1 MDKATFDGL
10 LLAMLES
17 GAGASDLLF
26 ICGKP
31 PLLENY
37 GQLTGF
43 PVDTGNLDQPMVE
56 KIAGHLINGH
66 TRLREDFERLG
77 SCDCSYSLEGS
88 ARFRV
93 NIYRQNGRHAVVMRK
108 LPSEIPTLDSL
119 GLPSVFR
126 EMVTEKNGI
135 IVVTGS
141 TGSGKTTTLAAL
153 INEINATQKIHIV
166 TLEDPIE
173 FRHVHKQAAISQ
185 RELGNDFPTFADGL
199 RAAMRQAPKVILV
212 GEIRDRESMDIA
224 LSASETGHLVFAT
237 LHTISASQT
246 VNRILGL
253 YERDELQQIRQ
264 RLADTLRFVAGQR
277 LVLKNGGGRLLVT
290 EVMGSN
296 LRTRETIVY
305 GESENKS
312 FQEIIEA
319 SSTLGWHSF
328 DQQLFAALDQN
339 LISEEVAMLNST
351 NKGRMRQKIDL
362 LRKNRGAVADADS
375 GLKMEH
381 PVSVDAI
388 VQAVEKAPPP
398 LRMAPPIPV
407 APRSPADKPA

>member
-10 LLAMLES
+10 LQAMLES
-17 GAGASDLLF
+17 SAGVSDLLF

-31 PLLENY
+31 PLVENY
-37 GQLTGF
+37 GQLAEF
-43 PVDTGNLDQPMVE
+43 PVDTGHLDQPMVQ
-56 KIAGHLINGH
+56 KIAGHLMNGH
-66 TRLREDFERLG
+66 ARLQQDFERVG
-77 SCDCSYSLEGS
+77 SCDCSYSLDGS
-88 ARFRV
+88 AHFRV
-93 NIYRQNGRHAVVMRK
+93 NIFRQHGRHAVVMRK
-108 LPSEIPTLDSL
+108 LPSEIPTIDSL
-119 GLPSVFR
+119 GLPAVFR
-126 EMVTEKNGI
+126 EMVTEKTGI

-153 INEINATQKIHIV
+153 VNEINTTQQIHIV

-253 YERDELQQIRQ
+253 YERDEQQQIRQ
-264 RLADTLRFVAGQR
+264 RLADTLRFVASQR
-277 LVLKNGGGRLLVT
+277 LVQKNGGGRLLVT

-319 SSTLGWHSF
+319 SCTLGWHSF

-339 LISEEVAMLNST
+339 QISEEIAMLNCT

-362 LRKNRGAVADADS
+362 LRKQRGAVAEADS

-388 VQAVEKAPPP
+388 VQAVENAGP
-398 LRMAPPIPV
+398 LRMAPPPPAAKPV
-407 APRSPADKPA
+407 